1 MKFLELRVSNV
12 HFFKKVKFEF
22 DYKGITAIL
31 GLNRDS
37 KTEGVNTNG
46 SGKSSLF
53 STLID
58 VLTPEGTS
66 ISRKDKVRQ
75 GKVEFDFEQGKHK
88 YTVVNSFGKSEK
100 LDIIC
105 DGASLGIHT
114 LPDAKK
120 RLSSIT
126 KKTLTDYRV
135 LDYLDV
141 RVPHPLQLGSSTQRK
156 DFFTKFFSLASKDH
170 VRRLVKTEL
179 DEIRAKELL
188 LKELQSNLRTLKA
201 EYTALPK
208 ASMTDDQYA
217 DKISKLEAQIKT
229 LEKTS
234 QYNDWCNT
242 YKEDLEA
249 WRKWRK
255 YSLADLNEK
264 IAQYESDIQVQESY
278 ERKLSKYRAYTDA
291 LAAYNS
297 SFSKWKDF
305 DVSEVE
311 AKLSLLIAKQ
321 TKVDNVVFE
330 NEQLLKKYERQK
342 EKLEDQ
348 IEDLE
353 SRLGK
358 MRTTCPTCGTKLTNK
373 QEARA
378 HLEKELEEARSKLS
392 LQKKPKVSNPE
403 GYSEAIAKCK
413 SSIDT
418 FARLPKKPTEVAK
431 PVKPTFEYDPEQ
443 KLERVQEVLKLAKR
457 FAEDPRAERY
467 YLKGLDKEDDRLEGL
482 KTNLYDLVREQQN
495 AQSTKERAAHI
506 KEQASAL
513 SKRIDT
519 LKADIG
525 EKEVLEIL
533 TKAYGTRSGYKE
545 LVIKSICEHLQKT
558 VNKYATFIF
567 PEPFTFTFDLSSTNF
582 SIIVSRPYK
591 GKVVTSD
598 VRKLSGAESS
608 MFNMTL
614 ALSLLTFVP
623 KALRSNILILDEIDA
638 NFSEEMERS
647 LARFLPVLNK
657 VIPHIILIT
666 PDSSKVYEGARYF
679 TMVKQNGVS
688 TLQPGKVLV

>member
-1 MKFLELRVSNV
+1 MKFVQLRVSNV
-12 HFFKKVKFEF
+12 HFFKKVSFDF
-22 DYKGITAIL
+22 DYVGITAIL

-53 STLID
+53 GTLLD
-58 VLTPEGTS
+58 LLTPEGS
-66 ISRKDKVRQ
+66 SVSRKDKTRQ

-100 LDIIC
+100 LDIIR
-105 DGASLGIHT
+105 DGSSLEIHT
-114 LPDAKK
+114 LPEAKK
-120 RLSSIT
+120 RLLSIT
-126 KKTLTDYRV
+126 KKTLIDYRV

-179 DEIRAKELL
+179 DEIRSKEML
-188 LKELQSNLRTLKA
+188 LKELQSNLRTLKE
-201 EYTALPK
+201 EYTAIPK
-208 ASMTDDQYA
+208 VTLSPDQYA
-217 DKISKLEAQIKT
+217 KKIASLEAQIKS
-229 LEKTS
+229 LEKAS
-234 QYNDWCNT
+234 QFNDWCNT
-242 YKEDLEA
+242 YLDDLNEYK
-249 WRKWRK
+249 RWRK
-255 YSLADLNEK
+255 YSVADLQQK
-264 IAQYESDIQVQESY
+264 IEQYEADIEQQSKYDRLV
-278 ERKLSKYRAYTDA
+278 SKYRAYTDA
-291 LAAYNS
+291 LDAYNE

-305 DVSEVE
+305 DAE
-311 AKLSLLIAKQ
+311 ATKQKLDALIVKQ
-321 TKVDNVVFE
+321 EKVDKVLVA
-330 NEQLLKKYERQK
+330 NEQTRKDYERKK
-342 EKLEDQ
+342 ERLEDQ

-378 HLEKELEEARSKLS
+378 HLEQELEQQRAALAKL
-392 LQKKPKVSNPE
+392 KKPNLETPTSYAE
-403 GYSEAIAKCK
+403 TIAKLT
-413 SSIDT
+413 SSLDT
-418 FARLPKKPTEVAK
+418 FGRLPSKPAGVTK
-431 PVKPTFEYDPEQ
+431 PNKPSFDYDPED
-443 KLERVQEVLKLAKR
+443 KLERVQSVLKLAKR
-457 FAEDPRAERY
+457 FADDPRAERFY
-467 YLKGLDKEDDRLEGL
+467 NKGMDKEDDRLGTL
-482 KTNLYDLVREQQN
+482 KTSLYDLVREQQN
-495 AQSTKERAAHI
+495 AQTNVERGVHL
-506 KEQASAL
+506 KKQATEL
-513 SKRIDT
+513 MKRIDG
-519 LKADIG
+519 LKRDIG

-558 VNKYATFIF
+558 VNKYAKFIF

-623 KALRSNILILDEIDA
+623 KALRSNVLILDEIDA

-647 LARFLPVLNK
+647 LARFLPVLNQ
-657 VIPHIILIT
+657 VIPHIVLIT
-666 PDSSKVYEGARYF
+666 PDSSKVYEGARYY

-688 TLQPGKVLV
+688 TLQSGKVLV